1 MSFVNGTSVVECVFC
16 ELRNQN
22 DRPIRA
28 RTRSFFAVDDKY
40 PVNVGHTLLIPFRH
54 VSRLRDLTV
63 DEFAELK
70 EILEIVQ
77 DHLLG
82 GQRAEGFNIGVNEGE
97 VAGQTVSHL
106 HIHVIPRYAG
116 DVEHPRGG
124 IRNLKNALVE
134 Y

>member
-1 MSFVNGTSVVECVFC
+1 MKRSTVADCVFC
-16 ELRNQN
+16 ELREKN
-22 DRPIRA
+22 DRPIVA
-28 RTRSFFAVDDKY
+28 RTRSFFAVNDKY
-40 PVNVGHTLLIPFRH
+40 PVNVGHTLIIPFRH

-63 DEFAELK
+63 AEFAELK
-70 EILEIVQ
+70 EILEAVQ
-77 DHLLG
+77 DQLAE
-82 GQRAEGFNIGVNEGE
+82 QNAEGFNIGVNEGD

-106 HIHVIPRYAG
+106 HVHVIPRYAG

>member
-1 MSFVNGTSVVECVFC
+1 MSSVNKNTVKGCAFC
-16 ELRNQN
+16 DLSNEN
-22 DRPIRA
+22 DRPTRA
-28 RTRSFFAVDDKY
+28 RTKSFFAVDDKY

-63 DEFAELK
+63 DEFADLK

-77 DHLLG
+77 GHLAN
-82 GQRAEGFNIGVNEGE
+82 QNAEGFNIGVNEGE
-97 VAGQTVSHL
+97 VAGQTIPHL
-106 HIHVIPRYAG
+106 HIHVIPRYPG

-124 IRNLKNALVE
+124 IRNLKSALVE

>member
-1 MSFVNGTSVVECVFC
+1 MKRSAIAECVFC
-16 ELRNQN
+16 ELRQKN
-22 DRPIRA
+22 DRPIVA
-28 RTRSFFAVDDKY
+28 RTRSFFAVNDKY
-40 PVNVGHTLLIPFRH
+40 PVNVGHTLIIPFRH

-70 EILEIVQ
+70 EILEAVQ
-77 DHLLG
+77 NQLSD
-82 GQRAEGFNIGVNEGE
+82 RNAEGFNIGVNEGD

-106 HIHVIPRYAG
+106 HVHVIPRYAG